1 MSKSKDELMAEAQE
15 KEKKDEMGMVDQM
28 ILVCRRKDGSVK
40 WVIDTAKEKKS
51 NSISKFGM
59 AQVAGLIL
67 TDVGGDAFD
76 FIGIGTSTAA
86 ESKDHSDLQTPVKR
100 KAGTG
105 TRVTTT
111 ETDDT
116 SQLVTTFAAA
126 DTLSGTQAISEA
138 GVFTAATGGVMLFR
152 KVFTAKT
159 VNWDD
164 GDTLEV
170 TAKCQMKQGA

>member
-1 MSKSKDELMAEAQE
+1 MGEK
-15 KEKKDEMGMVDQM
+15 KEKLGMADQV

-51 NSISKFGM
+51 NSMAKTGM

-67 TDVGGDAFD
+67 TDVGGTAFD
-76 FIGIGTSTAA
+76 YVGIGTSTAA
-86 ESKDHSDLQTPVKR
+86 ESADHTDLQTPVKR

-111 ETDDT
+111 FTNDT
-116 SQLVTTFAAA
+116 AQLVATFAAA
-126 DTLSGTQAISEA
+126 DTLSGSNNIAEA
-138 GVFTAATGGVMLFR
+138 GVFNALSAGVMLFR
-152 KVFTAKT
+152 KIFTAKS
-159 VNWDD
+159 VDWDA

-170 TAKCQMKQGA
+170 TAKCQMKQGT

>member
-1 MSKSKDELMAEAQE
+1 M
-15 KEKKDEMGMVDQM
+15 EKKDKFGMHDRV

-40 WVIDTAKEKKS
+40 WVIDTDKDPLKS
-51 NSISKFGM
+51 SSISKFGM

-67 TDVGGDAFD
+67 TDVGGDGFD
-76 FIGIGTSTAA
+76 FIGIGTDNTA
-86 ESKDHSDLQTPVKR
+86 ESKDHSDLVASVKR

-105 TRVTTT
+105 TRVTVT
-111 ETDDT
+111 ETNDT
-116 SQLVTTFAAA
+116 SQIVTTFAAA
-126 DTLSGTQAISEA
+126 DTLSGTDAICEA
-138 GVFTAATGGVMLFR
+138 GVFTLVAAGVMLFR
-152 KVFTAKT
+152 KIFTAKS

>member
-1 MSKSKDELMAEAQE
+1 M
-15 KEKKDEMGMVDQM
+15 EKKDEVGMVDQI

-40 WVIDTAKEKKS
+40 WRTDTAEEKKS
-51 NSISKFGM
+51 GSIAKTGM

-67 TDVGGDAFD
+67 TDVAGTAFD
-76 FIGIGTSTAA
+76 YVGIGTGTTA
-86 ESKDHSDLQTPVKR
+86 ESADHTDLITPVKR

-111 ETDDT
+111 VTNDT
-116 SQLVTTFAAA
+116 AQLVATFSSG
-126 DTLSGTQAISEA
+126 DTLSGSSAIAEA
-138 GVFTAATGGVMLFR
+138 GVFTAASAGVMLFR
-152 KVFTAKT
+152 KIFTAKT

-170 TAKCQMKQGA
+170 TAKCQLKQGA

>member
-1 MSKSKDELMAEAQE
+1 M
-15 KEKKDEMGMVDQM
+15 KKNAKFGMHDRI
-28 ILVCRRKDGSVK
+28 ILVCRDKHGKIK
-40 WVIDTAKEKKS
+40 WTIDTDKDPKKS

-59 AQVAGLIL
+59 AQAAGLML

-111 ETDDT
+111 ETNDT
-116 SQLVTTFAAA
+116 AQLVTTFAAA
-126 DTLSGTQAISEA
+126 DTLSGTQAIAEA
-138 GVFTAATGGVMLFR
+138 GVFTAVSDGVMWFR
-152 KVFTAKT
+152 KIFTAKS